1 MPFLNPQPKIIIA
14 GAGIGGLTAAL
25 SLHAAGF
32 TDIHIFEAASQL
44 TTLGV
49 GINVQPS
56 AILILRNLGLL
67 EAFEKTGV
75 KTQELNFYNRHGH
88 AILSEPRG
96 LKAGYS
102 VPQFSVH
109 RGECQM
115 LLLSAVK
122 ERLGEGAV
130 NLNHALTGFSQD
142 EKSITAEFSQRRDG
156 APAGQSSVT
165 GHILI
170 AADGINSTARKVLY
184 PNEGPP
190 RFSGRMLWRG
200 CIEREPYLT
209 GASMV
214 WAGHADQKFIA
225 YPISQRSADKGK
237 SLVNWIAE
245 LRIRDK
251 DDEDLT
257 PPKTDWT
264 KAVDK
269 SVFEGPF
276 QGWRCGGLEMKDLI
290 DATEKV
296 FEFPMSD
303 RDPVERWSFG
313 RLTLLGDAAHAM
325 YPIGSNGASQ
335 AIIDA
340 ETLAKQLVE
349 TQDDVVAAL
358 KAYESER
365 LPATSKIIMANRGNG
380 PDHVLQICEERAP
393 DGFENVY
400 DVVPKNELE
409 DIGRVYK
416 KVAGFEMESVNKK
429 AQETDGISEK
439 LGLKSP
445 AEWI

>member
-1 MPFLNPQPKIIIA
+1 MPFLEPQPKIIIA
-14 GAGIGGLTAAL
+14 GAGIGGLTTAL

-32 TDIHIFEAASQL
+32 TNIHIFEASSHL

-56 AILILRNLGLL
+56 AVLILRNLGLL
-67 EAFEKTGV
+67 EALEKTGI

-88 AILSEPRG
+88 SILSEPRG
-96 LKAGYS
+96 LEAGYA
-102 VPQFSVH
+102 VPQLSIH

-122 ERLGEGAV
+122 ERLGESAV

-142 EKSITAEFSQRRDG
+142 SKSITVEFSQRRDG
-156 APAGQSSVT
+156 APAEQSSVT
-165 GHILI
+165 GDILI
-170 AADGINSTARKVLY
+170 AADGINSTARRILY

-200 CIEREPYLT
+200 CLERAPYLT

-225 YPISQRSADKGK
+225 YPISQRSADNGK

-269 SVFEGPF
+269 SAFESQF
-276 QGWRCGGLEMKDLI
+276 REWQCGGLSVKDLI
-290 DATEKV
+290 DQTDKV

-340 ETLAKQLVE
+340 ETLTKLLSE
-349 TQDDVVAAL
+349 NPDDVVGAL
-358 KAYESER
+358 KAYEAER
-365 LPATSKIIMANRGNG
+365 LPATAKIVMANRGNG
-380 PDHVLQICEERAP
+380 PDHVLQVCEERAP

-400 DVVPKNELE
+400 DIVPKDELE

-416 KVAGFEMESVNKK
+416 KVAGFEMESVNTK
-429 AQETDGISEK
+429 AKNTEGASER
-439 LGLKSP
+439 LRLKSP
-445 AEWI
+445 KDWI